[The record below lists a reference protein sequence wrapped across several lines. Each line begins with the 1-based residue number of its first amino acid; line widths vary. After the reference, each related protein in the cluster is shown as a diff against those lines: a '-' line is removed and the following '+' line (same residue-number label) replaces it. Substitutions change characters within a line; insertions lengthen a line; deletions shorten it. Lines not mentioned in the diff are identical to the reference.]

1 MINMPGRI
9 TAFMRKF
16 VVVGHKAVTTPKFS
30 LNDLPGGA
38 GRMDIIARCVNA
50 SLFLSHDLRR
60 DVEFY
65 AVLLGEPNPPVTIRF
80 SGEKV
85 RYLSPDERSPA
96 ALIKKALEK
105 GVPPAGEA
113 ESTPGVYISRRSFA
127 DVIDSLDNIVYLHED
142 GEDIRSASLTG
153 DETFVLSDHQN
164 LTPGEEEVLSSK
176 SARRM
181 SLGKK
186 LYHADQCIVMVNY
199 ELDRRFDC

>member
-1 MINMPGRI
+1 
-9 TAFMRKF
+9 MRRF
-16 VVVGHKAVTTPKFS
+16 VIVGHKAVTTPKFT

-60 DVEFY
+60 DVECF
-65 AVLLGEPNPPVTIRF
+65 AVLLGEPSPPVTIRF
-80 SGEKV
+80 NGEHV

-113 ESTPGVYISRRSFA
+113 EATPGVYISRRSFA
-127 DVIDSLDNIVYLHED
+127 DVIGGLDNIVYLHED
-142 GEDIRSASLTG
+142 GEDIRNAGLTG

-164 LTPGEEEVLSSK
+164 LTPEEEEVLSRK
-176 SARRM
+176 AARRI

-186 LYHADQCIVMVNY
+186 LYHADHCIVMANH
-199 ELDRRFDC
+199 ELDRRFDG

>member
-1 MINMPGRI
+1 
-9 TAFMRKF
+9 MRRF

-38 GRMDIIARCVNA
+38 GRMDIVARCVNA

-60 DVEFY
+60 DAECF
-65 AVLLGEPNPPVTIRF
+65 AVLLGDPEPPVTVRF
-80 SGEKV
+80 SGEQV

-113 ESTPGVYISRRSFA
+113 ESTPGVFVSRRSFA
-127 DVIDSLDNIVYLHED
+127 EVIGGLADIVYLHEA
-142 GEDIRSASLTG
+142 GEDIRSAGLKG
-153 DETFVLSDHQN
+153 GEAFVLSDHQN
-164 LTPGEEEVLSSK
+164 LTPDEEATLASAG
-176 SARRM
+176 ARRV

-186 LYHADQCIVMVNY
+186 LYHADQCIVVVNY
-199 ELDRRFDC
+199 ELDRLLEG

>member
-1 MINMPGRI
+1 
-9 TAFMRKF
+9 MRKF

-38 GRMDIIARCVNA
+38 GRMDIVARCVNA

-60 DVEFY
+60 DVEIF
-65 AVLLGEPNPPVTIRF
+65 AVLLGEPSPPVTIRI

-105 GVPPAGEA
+105 GVPPAGEE
-113 ESTPGVYISRRSFA
+113 ESTPGIYISKRSFA
-127 DVIDSLDNIVYLHED
+127 DVIGSLENIVYLHED
-142 GEDIRSASLTG
+142 GEDIRTVQLSG

-164 LTPGEEEVLSSK
+164 LTPEEEEILSAK
-176 SARRM
+176 GARRV

-186 LYHADQCIVMVNY
+186 LYHADHCIVMVNH
-199 ELDRRFDC
+199 ELDRRFDFQEDSKL

>member
-1 MINMPGRI
+1 
-9 TAFMRKF
+9 MRRF

-38 GRMDIIARCVNA
+38 GRMDIVARCVNA
-50 SLFLSHDLRR
+50 SLFLSH
-60 DVEFY
+60 
-65 AVLLGEPNPPVTIRF
+65 APPVAIRF

-105 GVPPAGEA
+105 GVPPAGEQ
-113 ESTPGVYISRRSFA
+113 ECTPGVYISKQSFA
-127 DVIDSLDNIVYLHED
+127 DVIGSLDDIVYLHED
-142 GEDIRSASLTG
+142 GEDIRGARLTG

-164 LTPGEEEVLSSK
+164 LTPEEEEILATK
-176 SARRM
+176 GARKV

-186 LYHADQCIVMVNY
+186 LYHADHCIVMVNY
-199 ELDRRFDC
+199 ELDRRSDS